1 MVKRFPM
8 RITGY
13 SKRYKFTKL
22 PAQKA
27 PPASAAESVQRLA
40 DERARAVLGD
50 APRFIGMS
58 DRSVTELA
66 ARDLAFKTSAKK
78 WNKFIP
84 KITKRQRSTIAS
96 YAKRHKGKVSL
107 SGIKTAK
114 ERAFIKTLRRAD
126 RKQGRIFRQ
135 THERFTGRSVSNPLR
150 NYTRPTKPR
159 ESKLSIRDQI
169 VFNRRKSDWGFDPF
183 K

>member
-13 SKRYKFTKL
+13 SKKYKFTKL

-84 KITKRQRSTIAS
+84 KITKRQRSSIAS
-96 YAKRHKGKVSL
+96 YAKTHKGKVSL
-107 SGIKTAK
+107 SGIKAAK
-114 ERAFIKTLRRAD
+114 ERAFIKTLRKAD
-126 RKQGRIFRQ
+126 RKQSRIFKQ
-135 THERFTGRSVSNPLR
+135 THERFTGRSVRNPLK
-150 NYTRPTKPR
+150 NYTRSTKPR